1 MSIYP
6 GYPDNRLI
14 VNGVDLTQVYGLV
27 LLDGFTLQP
36 PEPKTYTVDIPGAD
50 GEIDLT
56 ESLLGTPVYQNRKQE
71 FTFAV
76 LDSNRFVFEQIKTK
90 LSNFLHGRTYEYKIS
105 VDPEYTY
112 TGRFTVSSYSHG
124 YLYETIVVSVSAK
137 PYKLKQH
144 MAYSINATGGHM
156 YRFES
161 GRRKVH
167 PVIETKNAIHVEYDG
182 VSYDIPAGTHRLNF
196 CVFSEGPN
204 DLYINSRRL
213 YAVVWDD
220 LNQNGSNPLTYNQA
234 SEQKLRWDDL
244 QRLGESSESTP
255 QKWSDVALS
264 SWEDYSATRWNEVD
278 YKADAVNDG
287 LVYVT
292 YDWEDL

>member
-1 MSIYP
+1 MAVYP

-14 VNGVDLTQVYGLV
+14 VNGVDLTTRWGMVLV
-27 LLDGFTLQP
+27 DGYVLEP
-36 PEPKTYTVDIPGAD
+36 PEPKIYAIDIPGGD
-50 GEIDLT
+50 GIIDLT
-56 ESLLGTPVYQNRKQE
+56 EALSGDVKYKNRNQGFRFLL
-71 FTFAV
+71 
-76 LDSNRFVFEQIKTK
+76 LDNTVFEKTK
-90 LSNFLHGRTYEYKIS
+90 TEVSNFLHGREYDYKITM
-105 VDPEYTY
+105 DPDYTY
-112 TGRFTVSSYSHG
+112 HGRFIVSSYTTDTMWK
-124 YLYETIVVSVSAK
+124 EIQINVSAK
-137 PYKLKQH
+137 PYKLKEH
-144 MAYSINATGGHM
+144 KSYRVNATGGRM

-182 VSYDIPAGTHRLNF
+182 TSYDVPAGTHKLNF

-255 QKWSDVALS
+255 QKWSDVQLS
-264 SWEDYSATRWNEVD
+264 PWENYSNTRWNEVD
-278 YKADAVNDG
+278 YKADTVNDG